1 MPGAVVCVAGSTSS
15 GSLVRI
21 ASLVSVLSPD
31 GGVDTSPV
39 VGFSMLGKGVS
50 RPSAIEKDRSLRGID
65 LVNLWFPLEIFLM
78 NQTVGAAKVNLN
90 VFYLSIIF
98 HVNIFPG

>member
-21 ASLVSVLSPD
+21 ASLVSVLSLD

-39 VGFSMLGKGVS
+39 VGFSMLGKGG
-50 RPSAIEKDRSLRGID
+50 E
-65 LVNLWFPLEIFLM
+65 
-78 NQTVGAAKVNLN
+78 QAKC
-90 VFYLSIIF
+90 Y
-98 HVNIFPG
+98 

>member
-39 VGFSMLGKGVS
+39 VGFSMLGKGGVS

-65 LVNLWFPLEIFLM
+65 LVNLWFSLEIFLI
-78 NQTVGAAKVNLN
+78 NQAVGAAKVN
-90 VFYLSIIF
+90 
-98 HVNIFPG
+98 IFPG